1 MSTEVLKQVIGRAVT
16 EPEYRELL
24 FSDPGKALEGLDLT
38 GEEVAALK
46 SLRRET
52 FDTVAVELTER
63 ISRAGVTL
71 GSHDSISVKQKV
83 QEHTS

>member
-1 MSTEVLKQVIGRAVT
+1 MSTEVLKQVIGHAVA

-38 GEEVAALK
+38 EEEITALK
-46 SLRRET
+46 SLRSET

-63 ISRAGVTL
+63 ISRAGFVIK
-71 GSHDSISVKQKV
+71 SKFDS
-83 QEHTS
+83 EPDPFPRL